1 MPPSGLT
8 ATLRHGTLRRRGTP
22 GLPPQAARVV
32 PFPVTRVTRRLSRV
46 RTICWTFVGEE
57 GRRTTRV
64 AGVDRCPQ
72 YVAWT
77 RLVLRPLSAPRAPA
91 GSRRRPSGPTD
102 IGLGPARRCGGH
114 RARHTTAPRRC
125 ATRRQ
130 SPRAPGDAP
139 ARLTPQATSRWRSPR
154 PRPAEAAPAASA
166 ARRTRPGLA
175 LPRSFPPTR

>member
-1 MPPSGLT
+1 MPQSGLT

-46 RTICWTFVGEE
+46 RTICWTFVGER
-57 GRRTTRV
+57 GRTAHNAGR
-64 AGVDRCPQ
+64 GVDRCPQ

-102 IGLGPARRCGGH
+102 IEL
-114 RARHTTAPRRC
+114 
-125 ATRRQ
+125 
-130 SPRAPGDAP
+130 
-139 ARLTPQATSRWRSPR
+139 
-154 PRPAEAAPAASA
+154 
-166 ARRTRPGLA
+166 
-175 LPRSFPPTR
+175 